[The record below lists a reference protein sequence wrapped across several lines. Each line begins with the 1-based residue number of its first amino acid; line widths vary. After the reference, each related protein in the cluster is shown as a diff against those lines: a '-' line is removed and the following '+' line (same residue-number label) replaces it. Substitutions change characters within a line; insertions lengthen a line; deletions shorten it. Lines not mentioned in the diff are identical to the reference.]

1 MFLAEVR
8 KLERDETRGQRHK
21 KAFRGAL
28 KIKWVAVDMK
38 RIQWI
43 LGILRKVDVHVC
55 VLEGEEKK
63 TSQAR
68 FLLGETGWTG
78 RHSLRSET
86 SSKATVLWE
95 AREVMMNSIG
105 RPRDSQDEMPSSQ
118 WVRWV

>member
-8 KLERDETRGQRHK
+8 KLERDETRGQWHK

-43 LGILRKVDVHVC
+43 LAVLRKVDVHVC

-63 TSQAR
+63 TSQAWR
-68 FLLGETGWTG
+68 NRGDGVSFTEI
-78 RHSLRSET
+78 R
-86 SSKATVLWE
+86 
-95 AREVMMNSIG
+95 NIF
-105 RPRDSQDEMPSSQ
+105 
-118 WVRWV
+118 